1 MQVREL
7 MTRNIHVCLPSD
19 TLDRAARIMWDHDLG
34 VVPIV
39 DRAHRLLGIVTDRD
53 ACMAAYTQNK
63 RLCEIATQDVMS
75 RMIFAV
81 HPEDPLARALE
92 SMRQAQVRRIPV
104 IDEDETLVGIL
115 TQNDLIRE
123 ANRELRR
130 GNREFADEILQALSA
145 VSSPRTGSF
154 ATAAQ

>member
-7 MTRNIHVCLPSD
+7 MSRNIHVCLPTD
-19 TLDRAARIMWDHDLG
+19 NLDRAARLMWDHDLG

-63 RLCEIATQDVMS
+63 RLAEIAIQDVMS
-75 RMIFAV
+75 RRIFAV
-81 HPEDPLARALE
+81 HPEDPLTRALE
-92 SMRQAQVRRIPV
+92 AMRQAQVRRIPV
-104 IDEDETLVGIL
+104 IDEDETLVGMI

-123 ANRELRR
+123 ANREARN
-130 GNREFADEILQALSA
+130 GNRAFADDILETLAF
-145 VSSPRTGSF
+145 VSNPRQGGY

>member
-7 MTRNIHVCLPSD
+7 MSRNIHVCLPGD
-19 TLDRAARIMWDHDLG
+19 TLDRAARIMWDHDIG
-34 VVPIV
+34 VVPVV

-63 RLCEIATQDVMS
+63 RLSEISTHDVMS
-75 RMIFAV
+75 RKIFAV
-81 HPEDPLARALE
+81 HPEDQLPRALE
-92 SMRQAQVRRIPV
+92 AMRQAQVRRIPV
-104 IDEDETLVGIL
+104 IDEDETLVGML

-123 ANRELRR
+123 ATRELRR
-130 GNREFADEILQALSA
+130 GNRAFADEILQTLSS
-145 VSSPRTGSF
+145 VSNPRTGSF